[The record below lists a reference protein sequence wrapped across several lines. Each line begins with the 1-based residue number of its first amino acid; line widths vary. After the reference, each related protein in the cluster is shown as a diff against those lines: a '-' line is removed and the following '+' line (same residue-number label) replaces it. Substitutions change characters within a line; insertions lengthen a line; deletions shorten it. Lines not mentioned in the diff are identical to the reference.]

1 MAHLS
6 VVIPVYRAEDCVR
19 ELYRR
24 LKKTLA
30 SITPRHEIIMV
41 EDCGGDR
48 SWDILREL
56 AAKDRRLKIIQ
67 LTRNFGQ
74 HYAITAGVDHCDGDW
89 VVVMDCD
96 LQDQP
101 EEIPKLYQKALEGH
115 EVVLARRA
123 DRQDAFLKK
132 LTSRIFYKVFESL
145 SGMPYDGE
153 VGNFRIFSRGVADR
167 FREMRENLRF
177 FGGLM
182 QWIGF
187 PAARVDVRHAERY
200 AGKTTYTYR
209 KLFALGVET
218 VIAYSDKPLRVAV
231 QLGFLMALAAFL
243 SGGCIIYQAVAN
255 HAPVT
260 GWGSLMVSLY
270 FIGGLIIAI
279 LGIIGIY
286 LGKTFNETKKRPL
299 YVVRASQNI
308 KP

>member
-1 MAHLS
+1 
-6 VVIPVYRAEDCVR
+6 
-19 ELYRR
+19 
-24 LKKTLA
+24 
-30 SITPRHEIIMV
+30 
-41 EDCGGDR
+41 
-48 SWDILREL
+48 
-56 AAKDRRLKIIQ
+56 
-67 LTRNFGQ
+67 
-74 HYAITAGVDHCDGDW
+74 
-89 VVVMDCD
+89 MDCD
-96 LQDQP
+96 LQDRP
-101 EEIPKLYQKALEGH
+101 EEITRLYHKAQEGH
-115 EVVLARRA
+115 EVVLARRV

-132 LTSRIFYKVFESL
+132 ITSRLFYKVFQGL
-145 SGMPYDGE
+145 SGLPYDGE
-153 VGNFRIFSRGVADR
+153 VGNFRIFSRKVADR
-167 FREMRENLRF
+167 FREMRESLRF

-209 KLFALGVET
+209 KLFALGFET

-231 QLGFLMALAAFL
+231 QLGFLMAFAAFVA
-243 SGGCIIYQAVAN
+243 GGYIFYQAIV
-255 HAPVT
+255 HSISVT

-299 YVVRASQNI
+299 YVVRTFRNI